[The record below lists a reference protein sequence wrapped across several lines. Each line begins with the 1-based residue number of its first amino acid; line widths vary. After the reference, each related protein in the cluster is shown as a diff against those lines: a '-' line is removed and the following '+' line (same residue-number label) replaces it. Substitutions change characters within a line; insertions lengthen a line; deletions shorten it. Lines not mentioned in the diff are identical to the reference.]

1 MYSHTIVFAE
11 FASYLGQNREIAIC
25 MQGTVQKQAWTKCF
39 GYVLLPTLAI
49 FPQAVVFAIL
59 GTGMPILLAVLSR
72 IALALMFTF

>member
-1 MYSHTIVFAE
+1 
-11 FASYLGQNREIAIC
+11 

-39 GYVLLPTLAI
+39 GYVLLPTLVI